1 MALTWPFS
9 FDFVG
14 GGGVAVVF
22 FVLIKSAVCINIPI
36 K

>member
-1 MALTWPFS
+1 MDLTWPFS

-14 GGGVAVVF
+14 GGGGAVVF
-22 FVLIKSAVCINIPI
+22 CLIKSAVCINVPI